1 MAISF
6 ISFISFIKRLARP
19 LRLSL
24 RPLSAI
30 TTRKGTTTKEREPT
44 EEAPYCGNPYTRRD
58 IKSPRRKGT
67 GESALT
73 VGTHP
78 KHPPRKDDYKMNLS
92 QNIEELKNV
101 RQWVNYIRIWN
112 ATKNGGR
119 GGYDKPPINPGT
131 LRDGMTNNPATW
143 TDYDTAA
150 ARIRKTATHK
160 DTKHK
165 DAQGVAPII
174 EAPVEGAGLV
184 LAGGYCGVD
193 LDDVIDDAGN
203 VADFARRIIDTLDT
217 YTEISPS
224 GHGLHA
230 LLYCGDLLE
239 AGEDFGKQFLLKA
252 DPKDPAGVAI
262 TDSDGKQYELEVY
275 FYVHGGRYF
284 TVTGNAYRDK
294 PISRTKG
301 AKLRAIYDYFVKRTD
316 AYREAQ
322 RAAATPSTV
331 GTSSRTTGRAATGED
346 DRKMLESALAAI
358 DPGALDFGEWAAI
371 MTALKVLGFSL
382 DEAEAFS
389 ASRGNPKNDP
399 RTNAYRWAKFHF
411 KKGDNDAAGI
421 IINTAKR
428 FSWTPAEAFD
438 DDKRAEYGRSLYSEE
453 ARHEYGRS
461 LHTEEERREYG
472 RQLHAHDF
480 DDMEESF
487 HEWRAAHGSGTQPA
501 EIPPQQQTTAPRATN
516 KPGEISL
523 DDFHAWKRKK
533 G

>member
-1 MAISF
+1 
-6 ISFISFIKRLARP
+6 
-19 LRLSL
+19 
-24 RPLSAI
+24 
-30 TTRKGTTTKEREPT
+30 
-44 EEAPYCGNPYTRRD
+44 
-58 IKSPRRKGT
+58 
-67 GESALT
+67 
-73 VGTHP
+73 
-78 KHPPRKDDYKMNLS
+78 MNLP
-92 QNIEELKNV
+92 QNLSELKNV

-119 GGYDKPPINPGT
+119 GGYDKPPINPAT

-150 ARIRKTATHK
+150 AQIRKTATHK

-252 DPKDPAGVAI
+252 DPEDPAGVAI

-301 AKLRAIYDYFVKRTD
+301 AKLRAIYNYFVKRTD

-382 DEAEAFS
+382 NEAEAFS
-389 ASRGNPKNDP
+389 ASHNNPKNDP

-453 ARHEYGRS
+453 DRHEYGRS